1 MRSLPSRVNCILLP
15 LSQEPVS
22 GLLSANVMENGGKW
36 DAFTNV
42 PFVFFYMRFAAVHLQ
57 HCCWEHKFKL
67 AEFSVLIF

>member
-42 PFVFFYMRFAAVHLQ
+42 PFVFFYTRFAAVHLALLLGAQ
-57 HCCWEHKFKL
+57 IQI
-67 AEFSVLIF
+67 S

>member
-36 DAFTNV
+36 DAFTSV
-42 PFVFFYMRFAAVHLQ
+42 PFVFSVYMRIAAVHL
-57 HCCWEHKFKL
+57 HRCRWEHTFK
-67 AEFSVLIF
+67 IR